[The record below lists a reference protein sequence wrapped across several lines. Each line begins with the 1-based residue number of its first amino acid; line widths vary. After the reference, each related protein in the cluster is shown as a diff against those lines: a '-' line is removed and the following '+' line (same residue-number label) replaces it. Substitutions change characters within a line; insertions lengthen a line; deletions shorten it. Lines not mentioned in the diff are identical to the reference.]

1 MRGAHEH
8 VLLAVALEER
18 TPEILEAN
26 ERDMEAGRESG
37 LSSALMPYPH
47 RDRPL
52 FDKPY
57 EAPDVIATLARLVTA
72 AA

>member
-1 MRGAHEH
+1 
-8 VLLAVALEER
+8 V
-18 TPEILEAN
+18 
-26 ERDMEAGRESG
+26 SG

-57 EAPDVIATLARLVTA
+57 EAPNVIATLARLVKA
-72 AA
+72 AAA